1 LTRRKGDLE
10 DFELPV
16 WQNLG
21 ARWFAKVN
29 SLARKYEMTRA
40 SILEEALRLYEQ
52 TLKQKDW
59 PAVSGGGGR
68 GHFGGPVGAKPLI
81 AGGGEWRNGCRPE
94 PSQQA
99 EVFVMSFLRHGQIYQ
114 SDVALD

>member
-59 PAVSGGGGR
+59 PAAKTGKISAEDVR
-68 GHFGGPVGAKPLI
+68 KAFGGFAKSWWDNLTP
-81 AGGGEWRNGCRPE
+81 
-94 PSQQA
+94 A
-99 EVFVMSFLRHGQIYQ
+99 ERKVEAAKRSKAAKARWDKERGK
-114 SDVALD
+114 